1 MKKDL
6 AKKDEIIQKLA
17 EELEMIKDSI
27 KQINSQSG
35 SYKRQDSS

>member
-17 EELEMIKDSI
+17 EELQMIKDSI

-35 SYKRQDSS
+35 S

>member
-27 KQINSQSG
+27 KQINFQSG
-35 SYKRQDSS
+35 S

>member
-17 EELEMIKDSI
+17 EELERIKDSI

-35 SYKRQDSS
+35 S